1 MVTSKT
7 NDLENGIRYKVNDCE
22 TLVRSRI
29 TEDYVKN
36 LGERIRKEIIEDVSG
51 KKLDD
56 SFVFSLKKRTRI
68 R

>member
-7 NDLENGIRYKVNDCE
+7 NDLENGIRFKVNDCE

-29 TEDYVKN
+29 TEEYVKN

-51 KKLDD
+51 KK
-56 SFVFSLKKRTRI
+56 
-68 R
+68 

>member
-29 TEDYVKN
+29 TEEYVKN

-51 KKLDD
+51 KKLVD
-56 SFVFSLKKRTRI
+56 SFVFSLKKRMRI

>member
-7 NDLENGIRYKVNDCE
+7 NDLENGIRFKVNDCE

-29 TEDYVKN
+29 TEEYVKN

-51 KKLDD
+51 KKLVD
-56 SFVFSLKKRTRI
+56 SFVFSLKKRMRI

>member
-7 NDLENGIRYKVNDCE
+7 NDLENGIRFKVNDCE

-29 TEDYVKN
+29 TEEYVKN

-51 KKLDD
+51 KKLVD
-56 SFVFSLKKRTRI
+56 SSTFSLKKRMRI
-68 R
+68 Q

>member
-7 NDLENGIRYKVNDCE
+7 NDLENGIRFKVNDCE

-29 TEDYVKN
+29 TEEYVKN

-51 KKLDD
+51 KKLVD
-56 SFVFSLKKRTRI
+56 SFVFSLKKRMRI
-68 R
+68 Q

>member
-1 MVTSKT
+1 MVTPKT

-51 KKLDD
+51 KKLAD